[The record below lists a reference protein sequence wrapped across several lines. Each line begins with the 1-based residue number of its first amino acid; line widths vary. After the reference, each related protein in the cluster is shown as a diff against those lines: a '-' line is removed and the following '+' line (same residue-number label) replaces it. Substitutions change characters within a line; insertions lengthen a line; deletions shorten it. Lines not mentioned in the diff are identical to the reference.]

1 MCNKYDGSQVLR
13 EKYPKRYI
21 KKSHTIVCS
30 KCGKEF
36 EVICTDNRF
45 ERGAYKKFCSR
56 ACANS
61 HHRTEE
67 SKEKTSQT
75 LLRKYED
82 LDPDRVRNRRYKLFK
97 CQCSICG
104 KAFESR
110 TRGANHCSQKCLMA
124 DPLIK
129 EKLRNAQLNLIAEGK
144 HTGWISR
151 NISSYPEK
159 FWMTVL
165 DNNGIKYE
173 REVYIK
179 QYQYFLDFVIKKD
192 DRIINLEIDGRQHLE
207 REAREHDNLRDAR
220 MTSLGYEVYRVLW
233 NEINTQ
239 EGKDDMKLKINNF
252 LSFLNK

>member
-1 MCNKYDGSQVLR
+1 MCNKYDGSRTLR
-13 EKYPKRYI
+13 EKYPERYI

-36 EVICTDNRF
+36 EVICTDKRF
-45 ERGAYKKFCSR
+45 EHGTYKKFCSR

-67 SKEKTSQT
+67 SKEKTSQS
-75 LLRKYED
+75 LL
-82 LDPDRVRNRRYKLFK
+82 KLYGKTELTRAGTKKFDCTCIVCGCSFK
-97 CQCSICG
+97 SYS
-104 KAFESR
+104 KTS
-110 TRGANHCSQKCLMA
+110 THCSAKCSA
-124 DPLIK
+124 NDPLVK

-239 EGKDDMKLKINNF
+239 EGKDDMKLKINDF